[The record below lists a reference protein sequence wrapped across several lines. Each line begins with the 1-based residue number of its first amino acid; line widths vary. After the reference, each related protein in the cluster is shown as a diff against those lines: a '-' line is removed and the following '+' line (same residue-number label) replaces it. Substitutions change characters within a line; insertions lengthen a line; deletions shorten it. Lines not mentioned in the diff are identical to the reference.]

1 MTQIRLSPISL
12 SPIATST
19 RLAVLSTY
27 PPTECGI
34 ATFSRSLTNALAQEG
49 SQVNVVRLMNE
60 DVTPSPFEVV
70 HEHWDGDTGEITG
83 AVLNSHDAVI
93 IQHEF
98 GIFGGPDGQEIIDIM
113 DNLCVPIIVV
123 LHTVLTNP
131 SVNQREVLNGII
143 ERADALVTMTHAG
156 KAKLIEI
163 YAVAPDVITVIPHGA
178 HPMAAPRAETAKVT
192 DRRPRILTWGLLGP
206 GKGIEW
212 AIDALGELS
221 DLDCS
226 PEYVIAGQTHPHVKS
241 HQGEKYREE
250 LYRRVAENNLQ
261 DDVVFVDAYLDSEHL
276 ETLISSADVV
286 VLPYDSLEQ
295 VTSGVLVEALVA
307 GKPVI
312 ATNFPHAREALADGS
327 GILVDQRD
335 SHAIA
340 NGLRT
345 ILGDDSQA
353 AMMHEKSSKKANQ
366 FLWSS
371 VSGEY
376 VDIANALAAKKLSK
390 KLVS

>member
-1 MTQIRLSPISL
+1 MTQISL
-12 SPIATST
+12 SSMTPSA

-70 HEHWDGDTGEITG
+70 HEHWDGDSGEITS

-98 GIFGGPDGQEIIDIM
+98 GIFGGPDGQEIIEIM
-113 DNLCVPIIVV
+113 DNLNVPIIVV

-131 SVNQREVLNGII
+131 SVNQREVLKAII
-143 ERADALVTMTHAG
+143 DRADALVTMTHAG
-156 KAKLIEI
+156 KSKLIEI
-163 YAVAPDVITVIPHGA
+163 YAVAPSVISVIPHGA
-178 HPMAAPRAETAKVT
+178 HPMTALPTENLKVNGK
-192 DRRPRILTWGLLGP
+192 RPRILTWGLLGP

-212 AIDALGELS
+212 AIDALGELN
-221 DLDCS
+221 DLDFS
-226 PEYVIAGQTHPHVKS
+226 PEYVIAGQTHPHVKA
-241 HQGEKYREE
+241 HQGERYREE
-250 LYRRVAENNLQ
+250 LYRRVAENNLE
-261 DDVVFVDAYLDSEHL
+261 DDVIFVDAYLDSENL
-276 ETLISSADVV
+276 ESLISSADVV

-345 ILGDDSQA
+345 ILGDHSQA

-376 VDIANALAAKKLSK
+376 VDIANALATKNLSK

>member
-1 MTQIRLSPISL
+1 
-12 SPIATST
+12 
-19 RLAVLSTY
+19 
-27 PPTECGI
+27 
-34 ATFSRSLTNALAQEG
+34 
-49 SQVNVVRLMNE
+49 MNE

-98 GIFGGPDGQEIIDIM
+98 GIFGGQDGQEVINIM
-113 DNLCVPIIVV
+113 DNLKVPIIVV
-123 LHTVLTNP
+123 LHTVLASP
-131 SVNQREVLNGII
+131 SVNQRQVLEAII
-143 ERADALVTMTHAG
+143 ERADALVTMTQTG
-156 KAKLIEI
+156 KEKLIEF
-163 YAVAPDVITVIPHGA
+163 YSVSPDVIYVIPHGA
-178 HPMAAPRAETAKVT
+178 HPMSDSESGILKV
-192 DRRPRILTWGLLGP
+192 DGRRPRILTWGLIGP

-212 AIDALGELS
+212 AIDALSELD
-221 DLDCS
+221 DLDFA
-226 PEYVIAGQTHPHVKS
+226 PEYVIAGQTHPHVKM
-241 HQGEKYREE
+241 HQGERYREE

-261 DDVVFVDAYLDSEHL
+261 EDVVFVDAYLDNKNL

-340 NGLRT
+340 QGLRA
-345 ILGDDSQA
+345 ILGDDRRA
-353 AMMHEKSSKKANQ
+353 ASMHEKSSKKASR

-376 VDIANALAAKKLSK
+376 VDIANSLTARNLSDH
-390 KLVS
+390 LVS

>member
-1 MTQIRLSPISL
+1 
-12 SPIATST
+12 
-19 RLAVLSTY
+19 
-27 PPTECGI
+27 
-34 ATFSRSLTNALAQEG
+34 
-49 SQVNVVRLMNE
+49 
-60 DVTPSPFEVV
+60 
-70 HEHWDGDTGEITG
+70 
-83 AVLNSHDAVI
+83 
-93 IQHEF
+93 
-98 GIFGGPDGQEIIDIM
+98 
-113 DNLCVPIIVV
+113 
-123 LHTVLTNP
+123 
-131 SVNQREVLNGII
+131 
-143 ERADALVTMTHAG
+143 
-156 KAKLIEI
+156 
-163 YAVAPDVITVIPHGA
+163 
-178 HPMAAPRAETAKVT
+178 
-192 DRRPRILTWGLLGP
+192 LGP

-345 ILGDDSQA
+345 ILGNDSQA

>member
-1 MTQIRLSPISL
+1 MTQLFPSSITPN
-12 SPIATST
+12 A

-34 ATFSRSLTNALAQEG
+34 ATFSRSLTNALAEEG
-49 SQVNVVRLMNE
+49 AHVNVVRLMNE
-60 DVTPSPFEVV
+60 DVTPSPFEVI

-98 GIFGGPDGQEIIDIM
+98 GIFGGPDGQDVIEIM
-113 DNLCVPIIVV
+113 DNLNVPIIVV
-123 LHTVLTNP
+123 LHTVLSNP
-131 SVNQREVLNGII
+131 TINQRRVLEAII
-143 ERADALVTMTHAG
+143 ERADALVTMTNTG
-156 KAKLIEI
+156 KEKLIEF
-163 YAVAPDVITVIPHGA
+163 YAVAPEVISVIPHGA
-178 HPMAAPRAETAKVT
+178 HPMATT
-192 DRRPRILTWGLLGP
+192 DAGILNVDGRRPRILTWGLLGP

-212 AIDALGELS
+212 AIDALGEL
-221 DLDCS
+221 DDMDFT
-226 PEYVIAGQTHPHVKS
+226 PEYVIAGQTHPHVKA
-241 HQGEKYREE
+241 HQGERYREE

-261 DDVVFVDAYLDSEHL
+261 GDVVFVDAYLDNKNL
-276 ETLISSADVV
+276 ATLISSADVV

-340 NGLRT
+340 NGLRE
-345 ILGDDSQA
+345 ILGDDSKA
-353 AMMHEKSSKKANQ
+353 AIMHDKSSKKANK

-371 VSGEY
+371 VSSEY
-376 VDIANALAAKKLSK
+376 VDIANNLTARKLSDN
-390 KLVS
+390 LVS